1 MGPNP
6 MNNGNVFLE
15 ECRRKYEGLNEKISN
30 FSKIAVISIV
40 TPVISTLLTTL
51 FVNPVAGIAHLF
63 LLVFWRA
70 IIYYARPSG
79 RINDEQFREAFYG
92 DVYSYKDINIEEV
105 LTWLENIM
113 EASGKID
120 TLNYTTIVLTGIIP
134 IMIDMIVIACK
145 FIL

>member
-30 FSKIAVISIV
+30 FSKIAIISIG
-40 TPVISTLLTTL
+40 TSVISTLLTTL
-51 FVNPVAGIAHLF
+51 FVSSVAGIAHLF
-63 LLVFWRA
+63 LLVSWRT
-70 IIYYARPSG
+70 IIYYASPSG

-120 TLNYTTIVLTGIIP
+120 TLSYTTIVLTGIIP